1 MTAVRLHRVPSLL
14 VSLLLGMGLMA
25 SWAGAAERVERSTI
39 LTLGKPSGE
48 QVATYADDGS
58 VRIAYEYNDRGRGP
72 KLETSFALATDGTP
86 TAVEVTGV
94 NYLKAKVD
102 ERFSRSADGAVRWKN
117 DSEDEQRAGPAPGFY
132 ASLNGP
138 PEELVLL
145 ARAALKAA
153 DGKLGL
159 LPVGEVRIEG
169 LQEKEVV
176 GADPA
181 NAPKITVR
189 LYAMHGLGLT
199 PIYLWLDHEQRFFAT
214 CSSWQ
219 SQVRSGYEVAVEAL
233 GKVQDQLEADS
244 AKTRAQ
250 TLTHRIAAKQALLID
265 DVRVFDPV
273 ALTVTAGQ
281 AVLVRDGRIIA
292 VGAKDQV
299 KAPKDAQ
306 RWDGGGRFL
315 MPGLWDMHVHVGDRT
330 DGLLRLAGGVTTVR
344 DMANDNDALKQRMA
358 EIAAGTE
365 IGPRILRA
373 GFMDGRGPYAGPT
386 KVFVDTEEEARAAV
400 RMYADEGFQQ
410 IKVYSSMK
418 PELIPLVIKLAHAR
432 GLRVSGH
439 VPQGMS
445 AQTFVEAGA
454 DELQHINFI
463 LLNFLA
469 GPDVDTRT
477 PQRFRR
483 VAEGAADFDLA
494 GQPMHALIQLLVE
507 RKTVLDPTLVAFEDM
522 FLDRPG
528 RMAPTWYHTVHRF
541 PASWQ
546 RGFRAA
552 TGGLETHSGAEE
564 VRHRESYR
572 RMVDAVGLL
581 HRAGVTLVAG
591 TDAFP
596 AFSLVRELELY
607 VSAGI
612 PPKEALRIATWNSAR
627 TMGMEQDH
635 GQIAQGKVADL
646 ILVDGDP
653 TLLVSD
659 LHKVHRVLRG
669 DRWYEPAKL
678 YEAAGLKPR

>member
-1 MTAVRLHRVPSLL
+1 MRVTHRCLL
-14 VSLLLGMGLMA
+14 CLSLLLVLSPA
-25 SWAGAAERVERSTI
+25 PLLAAARVEKSTI

-48 QVATYADDGS
+48 QVATYAEDGG
-58 VRIAYEYNDRGRGP
+58 VRIAYAYNDRGRGP
-72 KLETSFALATDGTP
+72 QIETTFALAADGTP
-86 TAVEVTGV
+86 TSVEVSGV
-94 NYLKAKVD
+94 NYLKAKVE

-145 ARAALKAA
+145 VRAALKTA
-153 DGKLGL
+153 DGKLSL
-159 LPVGEVRIEG
+159 LPVGEVRVEA
-169 LQEKEVV
+169 LEEQSVV
-176 GADPA
+176 GTDPA
-181 NAPKITVR
+181 QAPALKAR
-189 LYAMHGLGLT
+189 LYAVHGLGLT
-199 PIYLWLDHEQRFFAT
+199 PVYLWLDAEQRFFAT
-214 CSSWQ
+214 YSSWQ
-219 SQVRSGYEVAVEAL
+219 SQVRSGYEGGVEAL
-233 GKVQDQLEADS
+233 GKVQDQLEADR

-250 TLTHRIAAKQALLID
+250 TLTQRLAPSQSLLIE

-273 ALTVTAGQ
+273 ALAVSPGQ
-281 AVLVRDGRIIA
+281 SVLVRDGRIVE
-292 VGAKDQV
+292 VGARAKV
-299 KAPKDAQ
+299 KAPKDAE
-306 RWDGGGRFL
+306 RWVGGGRFL

-358 EIAAGTE
+358 EIEAGTE

-400 RMYADEGFQQ
+400 EMYADEGFQQ
-410 IKVYSSMK
+410 IKVYSSLK
-418 PELIPLVIKLAHAR
+418 PELMPLLIKLAHER

-445 AQTFVEAGA
+445 AQSFVEAGA
-454 DELQHINFI
+454 DEIQHINFI

-469 GPDVDTRT
+469 GPGVDTRT

-494 GQPMHALIQLLVE
+494 GQPMQALIELLVE

-564 VRHRESYR
+564 IRNRESYR

-612 PPKEALRIATWNSAR
+612 PPKEALRIATWNSAH
-627 TMGMEQDH
+627 TMGMAQDH

-653 TLLVSD
+653 TLLISD